1 MRQTRTGAGAKVSER
16 SEDKSVDR
24 RQPLKRRQKFGEVA
38 EWSNAADSKS
48 VDRFIRSGGSNPPLS
63 AINALW
69 NQGFFVFRSFEQSFP
84 YFSSTAS
91 GAPPFSCFVPA
102 NEQKSL
108 SMNRPL
114 FSIRNRHQSQT
125 TVVKFQRD

>member
-1 MRQTRTGAGAKVSER
+1 MRQTRTGATVKVSER

-63 AINALW
+63 AINALR
-69 NQGFFVFRSFEQSFP
+69 NQGFFIARNIRRRKSRSFE
-84 YFSSTAS
+84 
-91 GAPPFSCFVPA
+91 
-102 NEQKSL
+102 K
-108 SMNRPL
+108 
-114 FSIRNRHQSQT
+114 
-125 TVVKFQRD
+125 